1 VQLSQQL
8 LILVNLDLVMF
19 IVVDFGMQFQLL
31 AFQLIQIFILVP
43 DQLVQPLYLLR
54 QQYHLVLVIFHLR
67 VHLFVLLEFHL
78 HFIVAL
84 SHILQL
90 TALCAKYVV

>member
-1 VQLSQQL
+1 MQLAEQL

-31 AFQLIQIFILVP
+31 AFQLIQIVILVP

-54 QQYHLVLVIFHLR
+54 QQYHLILVIFHLR

-84 SHILQL
+84 SHIL
-90 TALCAKYVV
+90 